1 MGSEETLDE
10 SSRKALEYSA
20 YYGGKIEM
28 VPKIPIKSLDDFSI
42 WYTPGVAAVA
52 RAIEKEAELSFDY
65 TNRWNTVAVL
75 TDGSRVLGLG
85 NVGPEASL
93 PVMEGKA
100 LIYKYLGGVDAIP
113 IPVRAS
119 TEDEIVAIARA
130 LEPGFG
136 GINLEDIAS
145 PKCFGVL
152 ERLRESMNIPV
163 WHDDQQGTAGVILA
177 ALYNALEL
185 TERKLEDS
193 KIVLFGS
200 GAANISA
207 ARLLISAGASAGDMV
222 LVDSKGIL
230 HSEREDMDQLLLK
243 NRWKYEMALKTNASK
258 RKGALREA
266 LKGADVL
273 IAAASPGPELLK
285 KEDVAVMNKGP
296 VTFLLSNP
304 VPEMWPEEA
313 KKAGAAV
320 VATGRSDFPN
330 QVNNSVLFPAVF
342 RGALDVRAKTISD
355 TMVIAAS
362 KELAR
367 FSREKGLSE
376 SNIIPNM
383 MDWQVFP
390 NVAATIGEQAQR
402 EGLARKKMSRSE
414 LTTKAREVME
424 RSKKLLQFLMEK
436 GIIHT
441 PPRLK

>member
-1 MGSEETLDE
+1 MASGEVLDE

-28 VPKIPIKSLDDFSI
+28 VPKIPVRSLDDFSI

-52 RAIEKEAELSFDY
+52 RAIERDADLSFEY

-113 IPVRAS
+113 VPVRAS
-119 TEDEIVAIARA
+119 SEEEIVTMAEM

-152 ERLRESMNIPV
+152 EKLRESMQIPV

-185 TERKLEDS
+185 TERRLESS
-193 KIVLFGS
+193 KIVMFGS
-200 GAANISA
+200 GAANIAA
-207 ARLLISAGASAGDMV
+207 ARLLIAAGASAGDMV
-222 LVDSKGIL
+222 LVDSRGIL

-243 NRWKYEMALKTNASK
+243 NRWKYDMALRTNSSR

-266 LKGADVL
+266 LKDADVL
-273 IAAASPGPELLK
+273 IAAASPGPDLLK
-285 KEDVAVMNKGP
+285 KEDVAVMDRRP

-313 KKAGAAV
+313 EKAGAAV

-367 FSREKGLSE
+367 FAKEKGLSD

-383 MDWQVFP
+383 MDWEVFP

-402 EGLARKKMSRSE
+402 EGLARKKMTRSE
-414 LTTKAREVME
+414 LIAKSSGTME
-424 RSKKLLQFLMEK
+424 RSKKVLHFLMEK

-441 PPRLK
+441 PP